1 LPVVKLNLPAG
12 LGAGTWTLAT
22 FPVAGSSGAFN
33 ATPMIL
39 SGGVTPGVPVV
50 VTTSGGIISL
60 TVSRA
65 TPAISNS
72 PSATALTYGQPLG
85 AATVTGTVTNT
96 AGVVV
101 PGTFAFAAPATI
113 PAAGTSSE
121 PVVFTPTDATD
132 YSPVT
137 ASVPVTVHPAALTI
151 TADNASKVYG
161 QTVTFAGTEFTTA
174 GLVNGD
180 TVTGVTLTSAGATNT
195 AAPGGYPIV
204 AGAAAGGGLG
214 NYTISYVAGTL
225 TVTAATP
232 VTINPPV
239 MPGDGSL
246 QLTFTGGDAG
256 VSYRVQ
262 GSTDL
267 FNWINLITNVAG
279 AGGLPGFTDFGAGT
293 NLLQFYRTVS
303 P

>member
-1 LPVVKLNLPAG
+1 
-12 LGAGTWTLAT
+12 
-22 FPVAGSSGAFN
+22 
-33 ATPMIL
+33 MIL
-39 SGGVTPGVPVV
+39 SGSVTPGAPVV
-50 VTTSGGIISL
+50 VNTSGGIISL

-85 AATVTGTVTNT
+85 AATVTGTVTNA
-96 AGVVV
+96 AGAVV
-101 PGTFAFAAPATI
+101 PGTFAFAAPAAV

-121 PVVFTPTDATD
+121 PVIFTPTDATD
-132 YSPVT
+132 YSTVT
-137 ASVPVTVHPAALTI
+137 GSVPVTVHPAALTI

-161 QTVTFAGTEFTTA
+161 QTVMFAGTEFTTA

-204 AGAAAGGGLG
+204 ASAAVGSGLD
-214 NYTISYVAGTL
+214 NYTISYMPGTL

-239 MPGDGSL
+239 MPGDGTL
-246 QLTFTGGDAG
+246 RLTFLGGDAG

-262 GSTDL
+262 GSVDL

-279 AGGLPGFTDFGAGT
+279 TGGLPGFTDFGAGT
-293 NLLQFYRTVS
+293 NPLRFYRTAS